1 MGRGF
6 LGTLTHIT
14 HTRRRKRGD
23 FGGCCRNNDYEESK
37 GVLTFELC
45 SLTIEACPLRITS
58 ALCRSGTLFRG
69 QAIKTKSGYP
79 RRRRV
84 KIFRFAKGV
93 LLMTRSVTSLQTK
106 KTTRKGQHTMS
117 LRTNPP
123 CRVGSGSSTSVSC
136 VIVVDVR
143 SGQIRVQVKRCKSR
157 PGPVWTDPT

>member
-1 MGRGF
+1 MKLEGHWTKRTSLVFPLSSILLESAAALYGKATRMGRGF

-84 KIFRFAKGV
+84 KI
-93 LLMTRSVTSLQTK
+93 
-106 KTTRKGQHTMS
+106 
-117 LRTNPP
+117 
-123 CRVGSGSSTSVSC
+123 
-136 VIVVDVR
+136 
-143 SGQIRVQVKRCKSR
+143 
-157 PGPVWTDPT
+157 